1 MKHTTEEIAKVL
13 KFIDKK
19 SKKVKELKAKLSL
32 DPNYQALQDTEKEIS
47 EFREWI
53 KLNGIE
59 PGQYADAI
67 LNIKTSV
74 IAEHVRTQVVV
85 QVVK

>member
-1 MKHTTEEIAKVL
+1 MKHTKEEIAKVL

-19 SKKVKELKAKLSL
+19 SKKVKDLKTKLSL

-53 KLNGIE
+53 KENGIA
-59 PGQYADAI
+59 PGQYADAV
-67 LNIKTSV
+67 LNIKTSIV
-74 IAEHVRTQVVV
+74 AEHTRTQIIV